1 METSLHR
8 PSGEKSV
15 ADESWRMLRA
25 FSKPSVRPPSVWST
39 PSPLALPLAPGRTC
53 RTATRAWVHRFALP
67 LGLGC
72 TDSHCHSSLNVPP
85 RTFTAEWQCETHC
98 HSSLGCASRAD
109 RTATR
114 PSTFRPVRSPPSGSV
129 NHTSTR
135 PWTYQAHCH
144 SPLGRA
150 DSMRSIPS
158 GSVRRTATRPLG
170 VPAAPIALPLGPWAF
185 RAFSRRANL
194 LTASRQKC
202 GTSSC

>member
-72 TDSHCHSSLNVPP
+72 TDSHCHSSFNVPP
-85 RTFTAEWQCETHC
+85 RTFTAEWQCEPHFHSSLDVPGTLPLAPRACRFDAFDTEWQCETHC

-114 PSTFRPVRSPPSGSV
+114 P
-129 NHTSTR
+129 
-135 PWTYQAHCH
+135 Y
-144 SPLGRA
+144 
-150 DSMRSIPS
+150 
-158 GSVRRTATRPLG
+158 LG
-170 VPAAPIALPLGPWAF
+170 VPCLLSTRQPADGVAAKVWDIVM
-185 RAFSRRANL
+185 
-194 LTASRQKC
+194 LTPV
-202 GTSSC
+202 